1 MVRCSSRQAA
11 QPLQTS
17 FQRRSELSVTR
28 PFDNK
33 VSSLLAAIALYARVR
48 GQSDCHAN
56 AVTVRCTFDNSHLHI
71 SIFDFVRDSNMILGI
86 DTFRLE
92 SSRTAMYTLTR
103 RSNYCAARAELTA
116 TGLLCQVWKLR
127 GELEQITCV
136 LITRAFEDSF

>member
-1 MVRCSSRQAA
+1 MVPCSSRQAA

-56 AVTVRCTFDNSHLHI
+56 VVTARCTFDDSHLHL
-71 SIFDFVRDSNMILGI
+71 SIFDFVRDSNTILGI
-86 DTFRLE
+86 DTFDSEALE
-92 SSRTAMYTLTR
+92 P
-103 RSNYCAARAELTA
+103 
-116 TGLLCQVWKLR
+116 
-127 GELEQITCV
+127 
-136 LITRAFEDSF
+136 